1 MYGRGWY
8 RLLMMGMV
16 LSEGLVWVDVQGS
29 GAQGVFDDDLL
40 TNTDLDGT
48 GGHQLGVEF
57 VELTGILVG
66 PQRESIHPTNQ
77 LECLCECLHH
87 LLSAEAICAV
97 AELRQWLGAVRDFC
111 EVVHGGQCTTGAE
124 QNTSA
129 QLSSRNSVNYQVGTG
144 LSSHNSVN
152 YVLSYQV
159 VIPSIMCSYLPLPL

>member
-66 PQRESIHPTNQ
+66 PQRESIHSTNQ
-77 LECLCECLHH
+77 LECLCECLYH

-111 EVVHGGQCTTGAE
+111 KVVHGGQCTTGAE

-129 QLSSRNSVNYQVGTG
+129 LLSNRNSR
-144 LSSHNSVN
+144 
-152 YVLSYQV
+152 
-159 VIPSIMCSYLPLPL
+159 